1 MIKTGEQFTPNQST
15 PYEIKINLERYL
27 FALQFCKDKIVLDA
41 GCGVGLGTYLYS
53 LVGKRVIGVD
63 HNDDALK
70 DCQQYPIQKDKVQF
84 IKADL
89 EKDILPD
96 HEVTIAMEVIE
107 HLENPDFFLS
117 RLKGK
122 ELIFSIPLN
131 SLGCSQWHKYD
142 FKTLEDIKEVLE
154 RYYKIDN
161 YYLQEN
167 RWVYGKGFKKI

>member
-1 MIKTGEQFTPNQST
+1 MEKTGEFFIPNQST
-15 PYEIKINLERYL
+15 PFEIKVNIERYL
-27 FALQFCKDKIVLDA
+27 FALQFCKDKVVLDA
-41 GCGVGLGTYLYS
+41 GCGAGLGTYLYS

-63 HNDDALK
+63 HNDDALEIS
-70 DCQQYPIQKDKVQF
+70 QQYLIQKDKVQF

-96 HEVTIAMEVIE
+96 HEITIALEVIE

-117 RLKGK
+117 QLKGN

-131 SLGCSQWHKYD
+131 SLSCSQWHKYD
-142 FKTLEDIKEVLE
+142 FKTLGDIKEVLE

-161 YYLQEN
+161 YYLQGN
-167 RWVYGKGFKKI
+167 RWVYGKGTKK